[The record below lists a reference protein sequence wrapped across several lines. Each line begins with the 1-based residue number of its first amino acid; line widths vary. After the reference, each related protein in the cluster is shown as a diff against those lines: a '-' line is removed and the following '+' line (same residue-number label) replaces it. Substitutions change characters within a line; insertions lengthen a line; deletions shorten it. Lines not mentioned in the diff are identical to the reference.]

1 MHQRSSE
8 CMSAVRA
15 QDSIGAE
22 ASATEKHERPAS
34 SNAAEEFAAA
44 STNSRPN
51 AAHHAYT
58 GGYLE
63 RVSLAGS
70 TVGCSTVAQRLR
82 WI

>member
-8 CMSAVRA
+8 CMSAARA

-22 ASATEKHERPAS
+22 ASATEKHEHAAPS
-34 SNAAEEFAAA
+34 KAAEEFAAA

-51 AAHHAYT
+51 VARYAYT
-58 GGYLE
+58 GGYLA